1 MLRVASLFA
10 VLSCAF
16 AWTPAGLSLR
26 IDGGRPLISSY
37 GGLRASSAA
46 VMKSKDERRAEEI
59 AAAKKELA
67 EAIAAKAAAQAEKD
81 ALLKELKGV
90 APRPPPPPSRGAA
103 GRVRRW
109 RGAAAR
115 PPRSRPEFLN

>member
-1 MLRVASLFA
+1 MLRVASLVA

-46 VMKSKDERRAEEI
+46 VMKSKDELRAEEI

-67 EAIAAKAAAQAEKD
+67 EAIAAKAAA
-81 ALLKELKGV
+81 KGGSV
-90 APRPPPPPSRGAA
+90 SGSTKGGVSRVGCSK
-103 GRVRRW
+103 
-109 RGAAAR
+109 
-115 PPRSRPEFLN
+115 RSP